1 MIAMSPSV
9 LQNPKKQSV
18 SKNITLNII
27 EFALR
32 TCARAR
38 AISYSCNMKS
48 QVDPIESRWCMD
60 MAIVSRP
67 CCFLIQLVDKTD

>member
-48 QVDPIESRWCMD
+48 QVESGVHGYGYRFTAMLFSD
-60 MAIVSRP
+60 SIS
-67 CCFLIQLVDKTD
+67 